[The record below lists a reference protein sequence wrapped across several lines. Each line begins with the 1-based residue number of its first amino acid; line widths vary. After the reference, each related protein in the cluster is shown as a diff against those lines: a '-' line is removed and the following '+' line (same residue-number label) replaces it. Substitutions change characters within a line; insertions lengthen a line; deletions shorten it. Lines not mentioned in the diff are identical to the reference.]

1 MVKENRDIEQD
12 KKQILKIGLL
22 TDEVFEKNYQ
32 QKCKEND
39 ELLWAVIALADDY
52 FNIKND
58 YINKKEYALIRNRV
72 SEDPLS
78 FCYRYLLSSKNG
90 IKAKL
95 YKNFKV
101 TSLKD
106 IRNAATLSEDVY
118 KIISSVLRQD
128 PRKQGCDEEIMI
140 QYLKTGFPFL
150 SAQFPPK
157 NGRGSKNIDSD
168 GDIVSSYGAPIDTK
182 SLDAILS
189 YRIPN
194 TTQTITFE
202 ASLKFIKAVDGGGA
216 QDNQR
221 NDLINHLK
229 NSTKLSKN
237 HYGLGLFAGEYFTEK
252 RCSSISKTKGID
264 PNKAFS
270 MHIKDFGTFCCNFIP
285 KKVQEMCNIDD
296 ETKQYVSNYFSE
308 IKVVYEDLAKTQQ
321 AFETNNIQLN
331 ATQTNNLW

>member
-39 ELLWAVIALADDY
+39 ELLWDVIELADDN
-52 FNIKND
+52 FNIKDD

-72 SEDPLS
+72 SEEPLS
-78 FCYRYLLSSKNG
+78 FCSSYLKNG

-95 YKNFKV
+95 CKNFGV
-101 TSLKD
+101 SSLKD
-106 IRNAATLSEDVY
+106 IRSGAAKSKDIH
-118 KIISSVLRQD
+118 KIISSILRQD

-150 SAQFPPK
+150 NAQFPPK
-157 NGRGSKNIDSD
+157 NGRGSKNIDSE
-168 GDIVSSYGAPIDTK
+168 GNIVSSYGVSIDTK
-182 SLDAILS
+182 SIDAILS

-194 TTQTITFE
+194 TNQTITFDT
-202 ASLKFIKAVDGGGA
+202 SLKFIKAVDGGGA

-221 NDLINHLK
+221 NDLITHLK
-229 NSTKLSKN
+229 NSTKLPKN
-237 HYGLGLFAGEYFTEK
+237 HYGLGLFAGKYFTKK
-252 RCSSISKTKGID
+252 RCDSINKIKEID
-264 PNKAFS
+264 SNKAFS
-270 MHIKDFGTFCCNFIP
+270 MHIKDFGSFCCDFISE
-285 KKVQEMCNIDD
+285 KVQELCNIDD
-296 ETKQYVSNYFSE
+296 ETKQYVSHYFSE

-321 AFETNNIQLN
+321 SCDAISIQLN

>member
-1 MVKENRDIEQD
+1 MVKENHDIEQD
-12 KKQILKIGLL
+12 KRQILKIGLL

-39 ELLWAVIALADDY
+39 ELLWAVIELADDD

-72 SEDPLS
+72 SEDPSS
-78 FCYRYLLSSKNG
+78 FCSRYLLSSKNS
-90 IKAKL
+90 IKEKL

-106 IRNAATLSEDVY
+106 IRNAATLYKDVY

-168 GDIVSSYGAPIDTK
+168 GDIISSYGAPIDTK

-216 QDNQR
+216 Q
-221 NDLINHLK
+221 
-229 NSTKLSKN
+229 
-237 HYGLGLFAGEYFTEK
+237 
-252 RCSSISKTKGID
+252 
-264 PNKAFS
+264 
-270 MHIKDFGTFCCNFIP
+270 
-285 KKVQEMCNIDD
+285 
-296 ETKQYVSNYFSE
+296 E
-308 IKVVYEDLAKTQQ
+308 IKEM
-321 AFETNNIQLN
+321 I
-331 ATQTNNLW
+331 

>member
-39 ELLWAVIALADDY
+39 ELLWAVIELADDD

-72 SEDPLS
+72 SEDPSS
-78 FCYRYLLSSKNG
+78 FCSRYLLSSKNG
-90 IKAKL
+90 IKTKL

-101 TSLKD
+101 TSLKG
-106 IRNAATLSEDVY
+106 IRSAATVYEDVY

-252 RCSSISKTKGID
+252 RCSSINETKGID
-264 PNKAFS
+264 PNKAFP
-270 MHIKDFGTFCCNFIP
+270 MHIKDFGTFCCNFIS

-321 AFETNNIQLN
+321 SFETNNIQLN